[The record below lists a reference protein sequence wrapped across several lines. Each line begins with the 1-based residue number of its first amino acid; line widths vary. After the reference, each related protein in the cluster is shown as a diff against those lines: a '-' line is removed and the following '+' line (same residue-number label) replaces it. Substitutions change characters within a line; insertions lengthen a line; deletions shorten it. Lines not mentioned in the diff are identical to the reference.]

1 MIRAVHPAHRNY
13 RQPRSLTML
22 KKTRMGVAAMCGIAA
37 LALVVIAGGV
47 TYAATNGAPA
57 TITVC
62 VHHSGG
68 GLYKASKCAAH
79 DSSLTWNVKGPAGA
93 PGAAGLSL
101 FVRAD
106 ETGKMYQHSAG
117 VTVQRYDGFTGVYLV
132 VFKQN
137 ISKCAAVVSQGEASN
152 NGFFPGTFYEAVVQS
167 DKYNLGNPHEVL
179 VYATNASG
187 DAVKAGFDLIL
198 AC

>member
-1 MIRAVHPAHRNY
+1 MIRAVHPAHRNN
-13 RQPRSLTML
+13 RQPRSSTML
-22 KKTRMGVAAMCGIAA
+22 KRTRMGVAAMCGIAA

-79 DSSLTWNVKGPAGA
+79 DSRLTWNVKGPAGP

-106 ETGKMYQHSAG
+106 ETGKVYEHSAG
-117 VTVQRYDGFTGVYLV
+117 VTVKRELTGLYKVF
-132 VFKQN
+132 FKQN

-152 NGFFPGTFYEAVVQS
+152 NGFFPGTFFMAVVQS
-167 DKYNLGNPHEVL
+167 DPFNDGNPHEVD
-179 VYATNASG
+179 VFATNTAGS
-187 DAVKAGFDLIL
+187 AVNAGFDLIL

>member
-1 MIRAVHPAHRNY
+1 M
-13 RQPRSLTML
+13 QT
-22 KKTRMGVAAMCGIAA
+22 KTRASVAAMCAIAA
-37 LALVVIAGGV
+37 LALVVVAGGV
-47 TYAATNGAPA
+47 TYAATDGGPA

-79 DSSLTWNVKGPAGA
+79 DSSLTWNVKGPAG
-93 PGAAGLSL
+93 PQGTPGLSL

-106 ETGKMYQHSAG
+106 ETGAVHEHSAG
-117 VTVQRYDGFTGVYLV
+117 VTVHHEGTGFYIVT
-132 VFKQN
+132 FKQN

-152 NGFFPGTFYEAVVQS
+152 NGFFPGTFYMAVVQS
-167 DKYNLGNPHEVL
+167 DPDNTGNPHEVD
-179 VYATNASG
+179 VFPTNTAGSP
-187 DAVKAGFDLIL
+187 VNAGFDLIL

>member
-1 MIRAVHPAHRNY
+1 MLTKMRA
-13 RQPRSLTML
+13 ST
-22 KKTRMGVAAMCGIAA
+22 AAMCAIAA
-37 LALVVIAGGV
+37 LALVVVAGGV
-47 TYAATNGAPA
+47 TYAATDTAPA

-62 VHHSGG
+62 VHHAGG

-79 DSSLTWNVKGPAGA
+79 DSSLTWNVKGPAG
-93 PGAAGLSL
+93 PQGTPGLSL

-106 ETGKMYQHSAG
+106 ENGTVYQHSAG
-117 VTVQRYDGFTGVYLV
+117 VTVEKEDPYSGVYEV
-132 VFKQN
+132 FFKQN

-167 DKYNLGNPHEVL
+167 DKYNIGDPHEVI
-179 VYATNASG
+179 VYATNTSG
-187 DAVKAGFDLIL
+187 DGVNAGFDLIL